1 MAKDADAWQGAAVAL
16 VAPHLL
22 PPEVKAFSQLHRLS
36 WCLSSV
42 HVCVFVCP
50 FQLAPQPK
58 IGQKYSILA

>member
-36 WCLSSV
+36 RCLSSV
-42 HVCVFVCP
+42 HVSVYP